1 MSARN
6 RRLPRDRAWP
16 LTRTDI
22 ADHLGPLMT
31 RITELRFLTGLESRT
46 IVLGAAWVA
55 PLSRNYGRGMD
66 PDSVGFRVDIHP
78 VAAGERAA
86 VRAVLRAQALPRL
99 HEWIAEGSAA
109 AETWRLTPHERLWH
123 LTDGR
128 LTHEDDPDWRSHA
141 SPARTGG
148 AARLR
153 RDTP

>member
-16 LTRTDI
+16 LTTTDVS
-22 ADHLGPLMT
+22 AHLGPLMS
-31 RITELRFLTGLESRT
+31 RITELRFLTGLDSGT

-55 PLSRNYGRGMD
+55 PLSRNHGRGMH
-66 PDSVGFRVDIHP
+66 PDSVGFRVDVHP

-86 VRAVLRAQALPRL
+86 VRDVLRAQALPRL
-99 HEWIAEGSAA
+99 HEWIAEESAA
-109 AETWRLTPHERLWH
+109 TETWRLTPHERLWH

-128 LTHEDDPDWRSHA
+128 LTHEDDPDRR
-141 SPARTGG
+141 SPASTAHTGG